1 MPWRVRRELYLIL
14 FGAAAI
20 VLGAIVIARDRSA
33 DLVLLGAVAV
43 LAGAA
48 IILDLL
54 PLDGHDDQGER

>member
-1 MPWRVRRELYLIL
+1 VPWRVRRQLYLIL

-20 VLGAIVIARDRSA
+20 TLGAIVIARDRSA

-43 LAGAA
+43 LGGAA

-54 PLDGHDDQGER
+54 PHNGGDD